1 MVAILIILT
10 IVVFIAIELAIED
23 RRSQRS
29 SVGETSPLTS
39 AARQQQ
45 KPNPRAAS
53 IRQAPADLLFHPGH
67 TWARPL
73 PDGLVEVGA
82 DDFALSFIGRT
93 TAAVLPTC
101 GEKVVQGR
109 PAWTLVSRSGRRL
122 PLAAPIT
129 GEVVEVAP
137 DAAVARERSA
147 HTSDGGLP
155 WTLRVRP
162 ARDGA
167 GFANLLLG
175 RAAIAW
181 LAALRETLSTR
192 QAPLVG
198 MVSPDGGA
206 WHPRFGEMLDEGSW
220 SEIRSEF
227 FSPHVESNVST
238 SLDTAANDEIA
249 AEEWR

>member
-1 MVAILIILT
+1 MVAILIVLT

-23 RRSQRS
+23 HRSQRS
-29 SVGETSPLTS
+29 SVAESNPLAA

-45 KPNPRAAS
+45 KPIPRAAS
-53 IRQAPADLLFHPGH
+53 IREAPADLFFHPGH

-73 PDGLVEVGA
+73 SNGLVEVGA

-93 TAAVLPTC
+93 TAAVLPTT

-109 PAWTLVSRSGRRL
+109 PAWTLVSTSGRRL
-122 PLAAPIT
+122 PLVAPIT

-137 DAAVARERSA
+137 DAAAARERSRDVPGSA
-147 HTSDGGLP
+147 PP

-162 ARDGA
+162 ACDGA
-167 GFANLLLG
+167 GLANLLLG
-175 RAAIAW
+175 RPASAW

-192 QAPLVG
+192 HAPLVG
-198 MVSPDGGA
+198 AVSPDGGA
-206 WHPRFGEMLDEGSW
+206 WHSRFGEMLDDRSW
-220 SEIRSEF
+220 GEIRSEF
-227 FSPHVESNVST
+227 FSPYIEANVST
-238 SLDTAANDEIA
+238 SPDAAANDEIS